1 MENQTAN
8 KERFF
13 SIELKSKAHLK
24 SITITNDSSESVIIE
39 GMLGKLEHAWFAE
52 GVILEVVGKNGTLR
66 VDLGEDEITKP
77 LLKVDMEVKRCQ

>member
-1 MENQTAN
+1 MENQTAP

-24 SITITNDSSESVIIE
+24 NITITNDSSESVIIE

-52 GVILEVVGKNGTLR
+52 GVILEVTGKNGILR
-66 VDLGEDEITKP
+66 VDLREDEIAKP
-77 LLKVDMEVKRCQ
+77 QLKVDGEVKHCQ